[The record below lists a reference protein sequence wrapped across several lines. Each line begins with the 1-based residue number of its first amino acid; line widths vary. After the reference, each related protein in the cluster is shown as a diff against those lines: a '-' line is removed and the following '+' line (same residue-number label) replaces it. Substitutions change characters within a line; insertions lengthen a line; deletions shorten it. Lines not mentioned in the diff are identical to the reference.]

1 MIGGDSLSLGK
12 GVYGNMKHLI
22 VVDMQNDF
30 VLGSLG
36 SKAAEAIVPA
46 VCEKI
51 KRYKAEGG
59 KIAMTLDT
67 HFKDYLETPEGKKL
81 PVEHCIKGTE
91 GWQPAAQVAEAIDGC
106 AEVFEKSTF
115 GSAELAK
122 YLAETAK
129 AGDEIELCGLCTDIC
144 VVSNALLIK
153 AFCPECEVIVDAK
166 ACAGVTEESHRAAL
180 VTMASC
186 QCRIDNF

>member
-1 MIGGDSLSLGK
+1 MR
-12 GVYGNMKHLI
+12 YLI

-30 VLGSLG
+30 VTGSLG
-36 SKAAEAIVPA
+36 SKAAEKIVPA

-51 KRYKAEGG
+51 RSYKTDGG
-59 KIAMTLDT
+59 AVLMTLDT

-91 GWQPAAQVAEAIDGC
+91 GWQPAAQVAEAMVGS

-115 GSAELAK
+115 GSAELAQH
-122 YLAETAK
+122 LSEITK

-153 AFCPECEVIVDAK
+153 AFCPECEVIVDAN
-166 ACAGVTEESHRAAL
+166 ACAGVTKESHKAAL

>member
-12 GVYGNMKHLI
+12 GAYGNMKHLI

-30 VLGSLG
+30 VSGSLG
-36 SKAAEAIVPA
+36 SKAAEAVVPA

-106 AEVFEKSTF
+106 AEVFEKST
-115 GSAELAK
+115 
-122 YLAETAK
+122 
-129 AGDEIELCGLCTDIC
+129 
-144 VVSNALLIK
+144 VVRSSLRNILPKRRKQAM
-153 AFCPECEVIVDAK
+153 
-166 ACAGVTEESHRAAL
+166 R
-180 VTMASC
+180 
-186 QCRIDNF
+186 

>member
-1 MIGGDSLSLGK
+1 MR
-12 GVYGNMKHLI
+12 YLI

-30 VLGSLG
+30 VTGSLG
-36 SKAAEAIVPA
+36 SKMAEMIVPA

-51 KRYKAEGG
+51 RSYKAQDSTVF
-59 KIAMTLDT
+59 MTLDT

-91 GWQPAAQVAEAIDGC
+91 GWQPETQVAETIGGS
-106 AEVFEKSTF
+106 AEVYEKSTF
-115 GSAELAK
+115 GSTELAQH
-122 YLAETAK
+122 LAERTK

-153 AFCPECEVIVDAK
+153 AFCPECEVIVDAN

>member
-1 MIGGDSLSLGK
+1 
-12 GVYGNMKHLI
+12 MKYLV

-30 VLGSLG
+30 ITGSLG
-36 SKAAEAIVPA
+36 TAEAEKIVPA

-51 KRYKAEGG
+51 SRYKAENCG
-59 KIAMTLDT
+59 IFMTLDT

-91 GWQPAAQVAEAIDGC
+91 GWQPAAQVAEALGGC
-106 AEVFEKSTF
+106 ETVYEKNTF
-115 GSAELAK
+115 GSAELAQNFAK
-122 YLAETAK
+122 IAK

-153 AFCPECEVIVDAK
+153 AFCPDCEVIVDANC
-166 ACAGVTEESHRAAL
+166 CAGVTEESHRAAL

>member
-1 MIGGDSLSLGK
+1 MR
-12 GVYGNMKHLI
+12 YLI

-30 VLGSLG
+30 VTGSLG
-36 SKAAEAIVPA
+36 SKMAEKIVPA

-51 KRYKAEGG
+51 RSYKAQGSTVF
-59 KIAMTLDT
+59 MTLDT

-91 GWQPAAQVAEAIDGC
+91 GWQPAQH
-106 AEVFEKSTF
+106 
-115 GSAELAK
+115 
-122 YLAETAK
+122 LAEITK

-153 AFCPECEVIVDAK
+153 AFCPECEVIVDAN
-166 ACAGVTEESHRAAL
+166 ACAGVTEESHKAAL

>member
-1 MIGGDSLSLGK
+1 MR
-12 GVYGNMKHLI
+12 YLI

-30 VLGSLG
+30 VTGSLG
-36 SKAAEAIVPA
+36 SKMAEMIVPA

-51 KRYKAEGG
+51 RSYKAQGSTVF
-59 KIAMTLDT
+59 MTLDT

-91 GWQPAAQVAEAIDGC
+91 GWQPETQVAEAIGGS
-106 AEVFEKSTF
+106 AEVYEKSTF
-115 GSAELAK
+115 GSAELAQH
-122 YLAETAK
+122 LAEITK

-153 AFCPECEVIVDAK
+153 AFL
-166 ACAGVTEESHRAAL
+166 S
-180 VTMASC
+180 
-186 QCRIDNF
+186 